1 MKFKILSWMMF
12 ALLFLGVN
20 SCNDDDLFFG
30 DGSILSSKQ
39 QNNSGSSHLVLQED
53 GYWRATERVPLVG
66 QGRVVD
72 NIAKALVSVANI
84 EQFTSALVDTDL
96 DNFFKPGGIVEA
108 NVLLNEIVSIR
119 DLNRVYAG
127 GQKVGFLCKNQNSN
141 VLSLSVLQSFW
152 VDTYLKGEKQEHHM
166 FDKATSVLDLGLGNI
181 AGGTDN
187 TTFVMETE
195 FEKPFDEV
203 RLGTAGVEASMVANL
218 AVYYAYVGENPMIP
232 AVNNGNAYFNNK
244 VTSPYEGSYVSVS
257 RDKLID
263 DDLSNGIELGTV
275 SKLFQPHM
283 SVNFGRDVPEGSEV
297 GFYVTAASALNLG
310 VGQSILIRT
319 FDENDKEMER
329 YSYTKVVALSLL
341 GAGKYIYSLKTTKPC
356 RRVRIDFLGV
366 SVDLG
371 ATMVHYA
378 FVREKTTIDPS
389 SYFTIANA
397 TVYNPNY
404 RFSEVENGTV
414 KYEIVGKPKLS
425 KPQIVKEP
433 NGEGYLLTGMNYTG
447 NYTVKAI
454 YTDEQ
459 GNTSEQIAVITRLKK
474 KEAGCEECLVNTKDY
489 PNRYEAYMP
498 DGFEGITLGG
508 SKEEMMA
515 NVVNEDKNLCAHYT
529 NIKLSLVKDQAL
541 IGVRRIDGQKINEKG
556 EKKRVGFVISKS
568 FKFLDAD
575 ILKFMRIKLYRDGQ
589 VVQTEVAKQ
598 NNGVSLSLIGASK
611 DKVRL
616 SIDTEE
622 KFDCIELFSSGLLDV
637 ELGELK
643 IYNAFIEEATKCGD
657 PGEECMQLISNANYG
672 AIATGNQMGLA
683 GVGIYFANLG
693 NMVDNS
699 LDSYANFVGTL
710 DAAAETTINVKF
722 NPIRGNQ
729 EVGFILTGL
738 TGVANLSLIEAIQIK
753 PYYKGQL
760 LQTETTEGGLL
771 SLKVAGSGQRTYV
784 SITPQSTFDELQ
796 LVIGQGAGL
805 LKTMRING
813 VYLRPDYDGDGVMD
827 CVKDEL
833 STEITNLYVEPQD
846 ICKGGKA
853 AFRVDGGETGVTY
866 QLEFEDKHDSKKIY
880 RGDVTINETGYLD
893 FTDKTFF
900 GTLPIG
906 EYYVSVLKED
916 GTLVLNKDEK
926 GDLTIHPLETT
937 WKKDAKSND
946 WNDWENWDRGTPW
959 YCTNVILP
967 SSASRYPELKENAN
981 PELKENAKKA
991 YCCQNIHF
999 EDGAELVGQCHLEYE
1014 FAFIDKTLPGGT
1026 YQLLSAPLRGMLTGD
1041 MFVQDASRRE
1051 KWEKW
1056 RTTVDADGFHTNY
1069 FTSVADNGTSANSVY
1084 VENRVNPIIYQRFFS
1099 RTVSNAVMTRAVSTK
1114 DAAINHTDWSRSF
1127 NAVGTRYA
1135 AGQGFALKVKDGGS
1149 HTFHFPKSHSI
1160 YQYYDITGKLL
1171 NKKEAVN
1178 HTGLGQLMVDYTSTM
1193 PYRVDLGRLSNGRDF
1208 LFGNPFMAH
1217 INIRQFLNDNRNLI
1231 SSLQIY
1237 RNGEYV
1243 TISSDGISSSA
1254 NAPTTIHPMEA
1265 VVLNARQAG
1274 MELSVVLTE
1283 SMIVQAN
1290 SRAARIR
1297 AVSSSP
1303 RIYLTARVKNH
1314 VSSCVAVQSV
1324 SASDAY
1330 RNGEDVPYLL
1340 ETEAK
1345 PDVAVYTVANGEA
1358 LSVQRMKAAHRIPVG
1373 FYMHR
1378 KGQVKLSFKMQGK
1391 GWDGWHF
1398 VDGQTGKRYPL
1409 NKPVTLTHVAT
1420 GSNRFYLEK
1429 AR

>member
-72 NIAKALVSVANI
+72 NIASALVSVANI
-84 EQFTSALVDTDL
+84 GQLTSALVDTDL
-96 DNFFKPGGIVEA
+96 DNSFKPGGIVGV

-127 GQKVGFLCKNQNSN
+127 GQKVGFLCKNQNSD
-141 VLSLSVLQSFW
+141 VLSLSVLKNFW
-152 VDTYLKGEKQEHHM
+152 VDTYLKGEKQEHHI
-166 FDKATSVLDLGLGNI
+166 FESATSVLDLGLGNI

-187 TTFVMETE
+187 TTFVMEAE

-203 RLGTAGVEASMVANL
+203 RLGTGGVDASVVADL

-244 VTSPYEGSYVSVS
+244 VTSPYEGSYVSAS

-263 DDLSNGIELGTV
+263 DDLSNGIEIGTL
-275 SKLFQPHM
+275 SNLFQPHM
-283 SVNFGRDVPEGSEV
+283 SVDFGREVPAGTEV
-297 GFYVTAASALNLG
+297 GFYVTSGSLLNLG
-310 VGQSILIRT
+310 VGQSVLLKT
-319 FDENDKEMER
+319 LDENGKEVEH
-329 YSYTKVVALSLL
+329 YSHTKVVALGLA
-341 GAGKYIYSLKTTKPC
+341 GGGKYIYSLKTTKPC
-356 RRVRIDFLGV
+356 HGVSIAFLGV
-366 SVDLG
+366 KVDLG
-371 ATMVHYA
+371 AAVVHYA

-389 SYFTIANA
+389 SYFTIGNA
-397 TVYNPNY
+397 TVYNSIY
-404 RFSEVENGTV
+404 RFFEVEKGTV
-414 KYEIVGKPKLS
+414 EYVLVDKPKRS
-425 KPQIVKEP
+425 NAQIVKEDEK
-433 NGEGYLLTGMNYTG
+433 NGNSYLLTGMNVTG

-454 YTDEQ
+454 YTDEN
-459 GNTSEQIAVITRLKK
+459 GNKSEHISVITRLKK
-474 KEAGCEECLVNTKDY
+474 QQTSCEECLVNTAEHPK
-489 PNRYEAYMP
+489 RYEAYGP
-498 DGFEGITLGG
+498 DGFKGIVLGG
-508 SKEEMMA
+508 GSESQMS
-515 NVVNEDKNLCAHYT
+515 NVVNQNKDLYAEYQEI
-529 NIKLSLVKDQAL
+529 NISLINNQAL
-541 IGVRRIDGQKINEKG
+541 IGVKTIDNSTLNKEKA
-556 EKKRVGFVISKS
+556 KKRVGFVINKS
-568 FKFLDAD
+568 LD
-575 ILKFMRIKLYRDGQ
+575 ILGGNVLQFMRIKLFKGDEQ
-589 VVQTEVAKQ
+589 VGSSVAKE
-598 NNGVSLSLIGASK
+598 NNGVSLSLIGSSK

-616 SIDTEE
+616 SVDT
-622 KFDCIELFSSGLLDV
+622 DV
-637 ELGELK
+637 EFDRVELYATGLASISLGQSLH
-643 IYNAFIEEATKCGD
+643 IYYAFIEEALDCGD

-672 AIATGNQMGLA
+672 AIATGDQKGLA

-710 DAAAETTINVKF
+710 DAAAGTTINVKF

-796 LVIGQGAGL
+796 LVIGKGVGL
-805 LKTMRING
+805 LGIMRING

-833 STEITNLYVEPQD
+833 STEITDLYVEPQD
-846 ICKGGKA
+846 ICKGGQA

-866 QLEFEDKHDSKKIY
+866 QLEFEDKHDSKKTY
-880 RGDVTINETGYLD
+880 KGDVTINETGYLD

-906 EYYVSVLKED
+906 EYYVSVLKGD
-916 GTLVLNKDEK
+916 GTLVLNKK
-926 GDLTIHPLETT
+926 GNLTIHPLETT
-937 WKKDAKSND
+937 WTGTKSAD

-959 YCTNVILP
+959 HCTNVILP
-967 SSASRYPELKENAN
+967 SSLSPLSHYPELKENAD
-981 PELKENAKKA
+981 KA

-999 EDGAELVGQCHLEYE
+999 APGAELVGQWLLAYE
-1014 FAFIDKTLPGGT
+1014 FAFIDKTLTGGT

-1041 MFVQDASRRE
+1041 MFVQAAGRRE
-1051 KWEKW
+1051 EWEKW
-1056 RTTVDADGFHTNY
+1056 RTTVDADRFHTNY
-1069 FTSVADNGTSANSVY
+1069 FTPVADNGTSANSNY

-1149 HTFHFPKSHSI
+1149 HTFHFPKSHDI
-1160 YQYYDITGKLL
+1160 YHYYDITGKPL

-1193 PYRVDLGRLSNGRDF
+1193 PYRVDLDRLSNGTDF

-1358 LSVQRMKAAHRIPVG
+1358 LSVQRMKAVHRIPVG

-1398 VDGQTGKRYPL
+1398 VDGQTGKRYSL

>member
-1 MKFKILSWMMF
+1 MKFKILSWMMS
-12 ALLFLGVN
+12 ALLFLGLN
-20 SCNDDDLFFG
+20 SCNDDDLLFG

-66 QGRVVD
+66 QGRIVD
-72 NIAKALVSVANI
+72 NVSLSLVSAVDISQN
-84 EQFTSALVDTDL
+84 TNALVDTDI
-96 DNFFKPGGIVEA
+96 DNCFKPG
-108 NVLLNEIVSIR
+108 EIVSADLLLNQIVSVR

-127 GQKVGFLCKNQNSN
+127 GQKAGFLCKNLGS
-141 VLSLSVLQSFW
+141 SVLGLTVLQGFW
-152 VDTYLKGEKQEHHM
+152 VDTYLKGEKQEHHL
-166 FDKATSVLDLGLGNI
+166 FNNASSVLDLGVGNVS
-181 AGGTDN
+181 GGTDS
-187 TTFVMETE
+187 TTFLVEAE
-195 FEKPFDEV
+195 FKKPFDEV
-203 RLGTAGVEASMVANL
+203 RLGMAGVEAEVVKTIG
-218 AVYYAYVGENPMIP
+218 VYYAFVGENPMIP

-244 VTSPYEGSYVSVS
+244 VTSPYEGSYVSAS

-263 DDLSNGIELGTV
+263 DDLSNGIEIGTL
-275 SKLFQPHM
+275 SNLFQPHM
-283 SVNFGRDVPEGSEV
+283 SVDFGREVPAGTEV
-297 GFYVTAASALNLG
+297 GFYVTSGSLLNLG
-310 VGQSILIRT
+310 VGQSVLLKT
-319 FDENDKEMER
+319 LDENGKEVEH
-329 YSYTKVVALSLL
+329 YSHTKVVALGLA
-341 GAGKYIYSLKTTKPC
+341 GGGKYIYSLKTTKPC
-356 RRVRIDFLGV
+356 HGVSIAFLGLK
-366 SVDLG
+366 VDLG
-371 ATMVHYA
+371 AAVVHYA
-378 FVREKTTIDPS
+378 FVREKTTVDPS
-389 SYFTIANA
+389 SYFTMANA

-404 RFSEVENGTV
+404 RFVDVEKGTV
-414 KYEIVGKPKLS
+414 TYKLVEGPNRNTAS
-425 KPQIVKEP
+425 IEKEEH
-433 NGEGYLLTGMNYTG
+433 GTGYLLKGMNITG
-447 NYTVKAI
+447 NYKIQATYK
-454 YTDEQ
+454 DEN
-459 GNTSEQIAVITRLKK
+459 GKEYEQFFVITRLKK
-474 KEAGCEECLVNTKDY
+474 LQSNCEECLVNTRDN
-489 PNRYEAYMP
+489 PNRYEAYSP
-498 DGFEGITLGG
+498 DGFKVVTLGG
-508 SKEEMMA
+508 EAEKMMA
-515 NVVNEDKNLCAHYT
+515 NVVSEDTKLYAHFTSVNLLTVISDY
-529 NIKLSLVKDQAL
+529 AL
-541 IGVRRIDGQKINEKG
+541 IGVKRIDGQKINSKG
-556 EKKRVGFVISKS
+556 KKKRVGFVLSKS
-568 FKFLDAD
+568 FNFLSAN
-575 ILKFMRIKLYRDGQ
+575 ILQFMRIKLYNGDKP
-589 VVQTEVAKQ
+589 VESTIAKQ
-598 NNGVSLSLIGASK
+598 NNGVSLSLVGASK
-611 DKVRL
+611 DKVRF
-616 SIDTEE
+616 SIDTDEE
-622 KFDCIELFSSGLLDV
+622 FDRVELFTTGLANIQ
-637 ELGELK
+637 LGELK
-643 IYNAFIEEATKCGD
+643 IYNAFIEEPTDCGD
-657 PGEECMQLISNANYG
+657 PGEECMQLISNGNYG
-672 AIATGNQMGLA
+672 AVARVEFQGVVNVGATSVNW
-683 GVGIYFANLG
+683 G

-699 LDSYANFVGTL
+699 LESFAVVAVPVKVG
-710 DAAAETTINVKF
+710 DGTTIKVKF
-722 NPIRGNQ
+722 NTIKANQ
-729 EVGFILTGL
+729 EVGFILTGI
-738 TGVANLSLIEAIQIK
+738 TGVTNVSLINAMKIKAIPVNK
-753 PYYKGQL
+753 DNESNG
-760 LQTETTEGGLL
+760 ETSSGGLL
-771 SLKVAGSGQRTYV
+771 GLKLVGSGDKTYV
-784 SITPQSTFDELQ
+784 SVTPDYDFNELQ
-796 LVIGQGAGL
+796 LMIVDVVGA
-805 LKTMRING
+805 LKELNVNG

-833 STEITNLYVEPQD
+833 STEITDLHVEPQD
-846 ICKGGKA
+846 ICFGGQA
-853 AFRVDGGETGVTY
+853 AFRVDGGEEGVTY
-866 QLEFEDKHDSKKIY
+866 QLEFEDMHDSKNTH
-880 RGDVTINETGYLD
+880 RGKVTINETGYLD
-893 FTDKTFF
+893 FTDKKFF
-900 GTLPIG
+900 ENLPIG

-916 GTLVLNKDEK
+916 GTPVLNKI
-926 GDLTIHPLETT
+926 GNLTIHPLETT
-937 WKKDAKSND
+937 WKGEKSND
-946 WNDWENWDRGTPW
+946 WNDWDNWDRGTPW
-959 YCTNVILP
+959 HCTNVILP
-967 SSASRYPELKENAN
+967 SPLSHLSYYPELKENAD
-981 PELKENAKKA
+981 KA

-999 EDGAELVGQCHLEYE
+999 EPGAELVGQWLLKYG

-1041 MFVQDASRRE
+1041 MFVQAAGRRDD
-1051 KWEKW
+1051 WDKW
-1056 RTTVDADGFHTNY
+1056 RKTVDADGFHTNY
-1069 FTSVADNGTSANSVY
+1069 FTSVADNGKSPNSDY

-1149 HTFHFPKSHSI
+1149 HTFHFPKSHGI
-1160 YQYYDITGKLL
+1160 YQYYDITGKPL

-1193 PYRVDLGRLSNGRDF
+1193 PYRVDLGRLSSGTDF

-1409 NKPVTLTHVAT
+1409 NKPITLTHVAT

>member
-12 ALLFLGVN
+12 ALSFLGLN

-72 NIAKALVSVANI
+72 NIASALVSVANI
-84 EQFTSALVDTDL
+84 GQLTSALVDTDL
-96 DNFFKPGGIVEA
+96 DNSFKPGGIVGV

-127 GQKVGFLCKNQNSN
+127 GQKVGFLCKNQNSD
-141 VLSLSVLQSFW
+141 VLSLSVLKNFW
-152 VDTYLKGEKQEHHM
+152 VDTYLKGEKQEHHI
-166 FDKATSVLDLGLGNI
+166 FESATSVLDLGLGNI

-187 TTFVMETE
+187 TTFVMEAE

-203 RLGTAGVEASMVANL
+203 RLGTGGVDASVVADL

-244 VTSPYEGSYVSVS
+244 VTSPYEGSYVSAS

-263 DDLSNGIELGTV
+263 DDLSNGIEIGTL
-275 SKLFQPHM
+275 SNLFQPHM
-283 SVNFGRDVPEGSEV
+283 SVDFGREVPAGTEV
-297 GFYVTAASALNLG
+297 GFYVTSGSLLNLG
-310 VGQSILIRT
+310 VGQSVLLKT
-319 FDENDKEMER
+319 LDENGKEVEH
-329 YSYTKVVALSLL
+329 YSHTKVVALGLA
-341 GAGKYIYSLKTTKPC
+341 GGGKYIYSLKTTKPC
-356 RRVRIDFLGV
+356 HGVSIAFLGV
-366 SVDLG
+366 KVDLG
-371 ATMVHYA
+371 AAVVHYA

-389 SYFTIANA
+389 SYFTIGNA
-397 TVYNPNY
+397 TVYNSIY
-404 RFSEVENGTV
+404 RFFEVEKGTV
-414 KYEIVGKPKLS
+414 EYVLVDKPKRS
-425 KPQIVKEP
+425 NAQIVKEDEK
-433 NGEGYLLTGMNYTG
+433 NGNSYLLTGMNVTG

-454 YTDEQ
+454 YTDEN
-459 GNTSEQIAVITRLKK
+459 GNKSEHISVITRLKK
-474 KEAGCEECLVNTKDY
+474 QQTSCEECLVNTAEHPK
-489 PNRYEAYMP
+489 RYEAYGP
-498 DGFEGITLGG
+498 DGFKGIVLGG
-508 SKEEMMA
+508 GSESQMS
-515 NVVNEDKNLCAHYT
+515 NVVNQNKDLYAEYQEI
-529 NIKLSLVKDQAL
+529 NISLINNQAL
-541 IGVRRIDGQKINEKG
+541 IGVKTIDNSTLNKEKA
-556 EKKRVGFVISKS
+556 KKRVGFVINKS
-568 FKFLDAD
+568 LD
-575 ILKFMRIKLYRDGQ
+575 ILGGNVLQFMRIKLFKGDEQ
-589 VVQTEVAKQ
+589 VGSSVAKE
-598 NNGVSLSLIGASK
+598 NNGVSLSLIGSSK

-616 SIDTEE
+616 SVDT
-622 KFDCIELFSSGLLDV
+622 DV
-637 ELGELK
+637 EFDRVELYATGLASISLGQSLH
-643 IYNAFIEEATKCGD
+643 IYYAFIEEALDCGD

-672 AIATGNQMGLA
+672 AIATGDQKGLA

-710 DAAAETTINVKF
+710 DAAAGTTINVKF

-738 TGVANLSLIEAIQIK
+738 TGFANLSLIEAIQIK
-753 PYYKGQL
+753 PYYKGQP

-784 SITPQSTFDELQ
+784 SIIPQSTFDELQ
-796 LVIGQGAGL
+796 LVIGQGVGL
-805 LKTMRING
+805 LKIMRING

-833 STEITNLYVEPQD
+833 STEITDLYVEPQD
-846 ICKGGKA
+846 ICIGGKA

-866 QLEFEDKHDSKKIY
+866 QLEFEDKHDSKKTY
-880 RGDVTINETGYLD
+880 KGDVTINETGYLD

-900 GTLPIG
+900 RTLPIG
-906 EYYVSVLKED
+906 EYYVSVLKGD
-916 GTLVLNKDEK
+916 GTPVLNKM

-946 WNDWENWDRGTPW
+946 WNAWENWDRGTPW

-967 SSASRYPELKENAN
+967 SSASRY

-1051 KWEKW
+1051 DWEKW
-1056 RTTVDADGFHTNY
+1056 RNTVDAKGFHTNY
-1069 FTSVADNGTSANSVY
+1069 FTSVADNGESANSDY

-1099 RTVSNAVMTRAVSTK
+1099 RTVSNTVMTRAVSTK

-1135 AGQGFALKVKDGGS
+1135 AGQGFALKVKDEGS

-1160 YQYYDITGKLL
+1160 YQYYDITGKPL

-1193 PYRVDLGRLSNGRDF
+1193 PYRVDLGRLSNGTDF

>member
-12 ALLFLGVN
+12 ALLFLGLN
-20 SCNDDDLFFG
+20 SCNDDDLLFG

-72 NIAKALVSVANI
+72 NVAEALVSVANI
-84 EQFTSALVDTDL
+84 GQLTSALVDTDL
-96 DNFFKPGGIVEA
+96 DNSFKPGGIVGA

-127 GQKVGFLCKNQNSN
+127 GQKVGFLCKNQSSN
-141 VLSLSVLQSFW
+141 VLSLSVLKNFW
-152 VDTYLKGEKQEHHM
+152 VDTYLKGEKQEHHI
-166 FDKATSVLDLGLGNI
+166 FESATSVLDLGLGNI

-187 TTFVMETE
+187 TTFVMEAE

-203 RLGTAGVEASMVANL
+203 RLGTGGVDASVVADL

-244 VTSPYEGSYVSVS
+244 VTSPYEGSYVSAS

-263 DDLSNGIELGTV
+263 DDLSNGIEIGTL
-275 SKLFQPHM
+275 SNLFQPHM
-283 SVNFGRDVPEGSEV
+283 SVDFGREVPAGTEV
-297 GFYVTAASALNLG
+297 GFYVTSGSLLNLG
-310 VGQSILIRT
+310 VGQSVLLKT
-319 FDENDKEMER
+319 LDENGKEVEH
-329 YSYTKVVALSLL
+329 YSHTKVVALGLA
-341 GAGKYIYSLKTTKPC
+341 GGGKYIYSLKTTKPC
-356 RRVRIDFLGV
+356 HGVSIAFLGV
-366 SVDLG
+366 KVDLG
-371 ATMVHYA
+371 AAVVHYA

-389 SYFTIANA
+389 SYFTIGNA
-397 TVYNPNY
+397 TVYNSIY
-404 RFSEVENGTV
+404 RFFEVEKGTV
-414 KYEIVGKPKLS
+414 EYVLVDKPKRS
-425 KPQIVKEP
+425 NAQIVKEDEK
-433 NGEGYLLTGMNYTG
+433 NGNSYLLTGMNVTG

-454 YTDEQ
+454 YTDEN
-459 GNTSEQIAVITRLKK
+459 GNKSEHISVITRLKK
-474 KEAGCEECLVNTKDY
+474 QQTSCEECLVNTAEHPK
-489 PNRYEAYMP
+489 RYEAYGP
-498 DGFEGITLGG
+498 DGFKGIVLGG
-508 SKEEMMA
+508 GSESQIS
-515 NVVNEDKNLCAHYT
+515 NVVNQNKDLYAEYKEI
-529 NIKLSLVKDQAL
+529 NISLINNQAL
-541 IGVRRIDGQKINEKG
+541 IGVKTIDNSTLNKEKA
-556 EKKRVGFVISKS
+556 KKRVGFVINKS
-568 FKFLDAD
+568 LD
-575 ILKFMRIKLYRDGQ
+575 ILGGNVLQFMRIKLFKGDEQ
-589 VVQTEVAKQ
+589 VGSSVAKE
-598 NNGVSLSLIGASK
+598 NNGVSLSLIGSSK

-616 SIDTEE
+616 SVDT
-622 KFDCIELFSSGLLDV
+622 DV
-637 ELGELK
+637 EFDRVELYATGLASISLGQSLH
-643 IYNAFIEEATKCGD
+643 IYYAFIEEALDCGD

-672 AIATGNQMGLA
+672 AIATGDQKGLA

-710 DAAAETTINVKF
+710 DAATGTTINVKF

-738 TGVANLSLIEAIQIK
+738 TGFANLSLIEAIQIK

-784 SITPQSTFDELQ
+784 SITPQSTFDELR
-796 LVIGQGAGL
+796 LVIGKGVGL
-805 LKTMRING
+805 LGIMRING

-833 STEITNLYVEPQD
+833 STEITDLYVEPQD
-846 ICKGGKA
+846 ICKGGQA

-866 QLEFEDKHDSKKIY
+866 QLEFEDKHDSKKTY
-880 RGDVTINETGYLD
+880 KGDVTINETGYLD

-906 EYYVSVLKED
+906 EYYVSVLKGD
-916 GTLVLNKDEK
+916 GTLVLNKK
-926 GDLTIHPLETT
+926 GNLTIHPLETT
-937 WKKDAKSND
+937 WTGTKSAD

-959 YCTNVILP
+959 HCTNVILP
-967 SSASRYPELKENAN
+967 SSLSHLSHYPELKENAD
-981 PELKENAKKA
+981 KA

-999 EDGAELVGQCHLEYE
+999 APGAELVGQWLLAYE
-1014 FAFIDKTLPGGT
+1014 FAFIDKTLTGGT

-1041 MFVQDASRRE
+1041 MFVQAAGRRE
-1051 KWEKW
+1051 EWEKW
-1056 RTTVDADGFHTNY
+1056 RTTVDADRFHTNY
-1069 FTSVADNGTSANSVY
+1069 FTPVADNGTSANSNY

-1160 YQYYDITGKLL
+1160 YQYYDITGKPL

-1193 PYRVDLGRLSNGRDF
+1193 PYRVDLGRLSSGTDF

-1217 INIRQFLNDNRNLI
+1217 INIRNFLNDNRNLI

-1358 LSVQRMKAAHRIPVG
+1358 LSVQRMIAAHRILVG

-1378 KGQVKLSFKMQGK
+1378 KGLVKLSFKMQGK

>member
-12 ALLFLGVN
+12 ALSFLGLN

-72 NIAKALVSVANI
+72 NIASALVSVANI
-84 EQFTSALVDTDL
+84 GQLTSALVDTDL
-96 DNFFKPGGIVEA
+96 DNSFKPGGIVGV

-127 GQKVGFLCKNQNSN
+127 GQKVGFLCKNQNSD
-141 VLSLSVLQSFW
+141 VLSLSVLKNFW
-152 VDTYLKGEKQEHHM
+152 VDTYLKGEKQEHHI
-166 FDKATSVLDLGLGNI
+166 FESATSVLDLGLGNI

-187 TTFVMETE
+187 TTFVMEAE

-203 RLGTAGVEASMVANL
+203 RLGTGGVDASVVADL

-244 VTSPYEGSYVSVS
+244 VTSPYEGSYVSAS

-263 DDLSNGIELGTV
+263 DDLSNGIEIGTL
-275 SKLFQPHM
+275 SNLFQPHM
-283 SVNFGRDVPEGSEV
+283 SVDFGREVPAGTEV
-297 GFYVTAASALNLG
+297 GFYVTSGSLLNLG
-310 VGQSILIRT
+310 VGQSVLLKT
-319 FDENDKEMER
+319 LDENGKEVEH
-329 YSYTKVVALSLL
+329 YSHTKVVALGLA
-341 GAGKYIYSLKTTKPC
+341 GGGKYIYSLKTTKPC
-356 RRVRIDFLGV
+356 HGVSIAFLGV
-366 SVDLG
+366 KVDLG
-371 ATMVHYA
+371 AAVVHYA

-389 SYFTIANA
+389 SYFTIGNA
-397 TVYNPNY
+397 TVYNSIY
-404 RFSEVENGTV
+404 RFFEVEKGTV
-414 KYEIVGKPKLS
+414 EYVLVDKPKRS
-425 KPQIVKEP
+425 NAQIVKEDEK
-433 NGEGYLLTGMNYTG
+433 NGNSYLLTGMNVTG

-454 YTDEQ
+454 YTDEN
-459 GNTSEQIAVITRLKK
+459 GNKSEHISVITRLKK
-474 KEAGCEECLVNTKDY
+474 QQTSCEECLVNTAEHPK
-489 PNRYEAYMP
+489 RYEAYGP
-498 DGFEGITLGG
+498 DGFKGIVLGG
-508 SKEEMMA
+508 GSESQMS
-515 NVVNEDKNLCAHYT
+515 NVVNQNKDLYAEYQEI
-529 NIKLSLVKDQAL
+529 NISLINNQAL
-541 IGVRRIDGQKINEKG
+541 IGVKTIDNSTLNKEKA
-556 EKKRVGFVISKS
+556 KKRVGFVINKS
-568 FKFLDAD
+568 LD
-575 ILKFMRIKLYRDGQ
+575 ILGGNVLQFMRIKLFKGDEQ
-589 VVQTEVAKQ
+589 VGSSVAKE
-598 NNGVSLSLIGASK
+598 NNGVSLSLIGSSK

-616 SIDTEE
+616 SVDT
-622 KFDCIELFSSGLLDV
+622 DV
-637 ELGELK
+637 EFDRVELYATGLASISLGQSLH
-643 IYNAFIEEATKCGD
+643 IYYAFIEEALDCGD

-672 AIATGNQMGLA
+672 AIATGDQKGLA

-710 DAAAETTINVKF
+710 DAAEGTTINVKF

-796 LVIGQGAGL
+796 LVIGKGVGL
-805 LKTMRING
+805 LGIMRING

-833 STEITNLYVEPQD
+833 STEITDLYVEPQD
-846 ICKGGKA
+846 ICKGGQA

-866 QLEFEDKHDSKKIY
+866 QLEFEDKHDSKKTY
-880 RGDVTINETGYLD
+880 KGDVTINETGYLD

-906 EYYVSVLKED
+906 EYYVSVLKGD
-916 GTLVLNKDEK
+916 GTLVLNKK

-946 WNDWENWDRGTPW
+946 WNAWENWDRGTPW

-967 SSASRYPELKENAN
+967 SSASRY

-1041 MFVQDASRRE
+1041 MFVQAASRR
-1051 KWEKW
+1051 KDWETW
-1056 RTTVDADGFHTNY
+1056 RNTVDANGFHTNY
-1069 FTSVADNGTSANSVY
+1069 FTSVADNGESAISDY

-1099 RTVSNAVMTRAVSTK
+1099 RTVSNAVMTRAVSTT
-1114 DAAINHTDWSRSF
+1114 DAAIINHTDWSRSF

-1135 AGQGFALKVKDGGS
+1135 AGQGFALKVKDEGS
-1149 HTFHFPKSHSI
+1149 HTFHFPKSHGI
-1160 YQYYDITGKLL
+1160 YQYYDITGNPL

-1193 PYRVDLGRLSNGRDF
+1193 PYRVDLGRLSSGTDF

-1217 INIRQFLNDNRNLI
+1217 INIRNFLNDNRNLI

-1358 LSVQRMKAAHRIPVG
+1358 LSVQRMKAVHRIPVG

>member
-72 NIAKALVSVANI
+72 NIASALVSVANI
-84 EQFTSALVDTDL
+84 GQLTSALVDTDL
-96 DNFFKPGGIVEA
+96 DNSFKPGGIVGV

-127 GQKVGFLCKNQNSN
+127 GQKVGFLCKNQNSD
-141 VLSLSVLQSFW
+141 VLSLSVLKNFW
-152 VDTYLKGEKQEHHM
+152 VDTYLKGEKQEHHI
-166 FDKATSVLDLGLGNI
+166 FESATSVLDLGLGNI

-187 TTFVMETE
+187 TTFVMEAE

-203 RLGTAGVEASMVANL
+203 RLGTGGVDASVVADL

-244 VTSPYEGSYVSVS
+244 VTSPYEGSYVSAS

-263 DDLSNGIELGTV
+263 DDLSNGIEIGTL
-275 SKLFQPHM
+275 SNLFQPHM
-283 SVNFGRDVPEGSEV
+283 SVDFGREVPAGTEV
-297 GFYVTAASALNLG
+297 GFYVTSGSLLNLG
-310 VGQSILIRT
+310 VGQSVLLKT
-319 FDENDKEMER
+319 LDENGKEVEH
-329 YSYTKVVALSLL
+329 YSHTKVVALGLA
-341 GAGKYIYSLKTTKPC
+341 GGGKYIYSLKTTKPC
-356 RRVRIDFLGV
+356 HGVSIAFLGV
-366 SVDLG
+366 KVDLG
-371 ATMVHYA
+371 AAVVHYA

-389 SYFTIANA
+389 SYFTIGNA
-397 TVYNPNY
+397 TVYNSIY
-404 RFSEVENGTV
+404 RFFEVEKGTV
-414 KYEIVGKPKLS
+414 EYVLVDKPKRS
-425 KPQIVKEP
+425 NAQIVKEDEK
-433 NGEGYLLTGMNYTG
+433 NGNSYLLTGMNVTG

-454 YTDEQ
+454 YTDEN
-459 GNTSEQIAVITRLKK
+459 GNKSEHISVITRLKK
-474 KEAGCEECLVNTKDY
+474 QQTSCEECLVNTAEHPK
-489 PNRYEAYMP
+489 RYEAYGP
-498 DGFEGITLGG
+498 DGFKGIVLGG
-508 SKEEMMA
+508 GSESQMS
-515 NVVNEDKNLCAHYT
+515 NVVNQNKDLYAEYQEI
-529 NIKLSLVKDQAL
+529 NISLINNQAL
-541 IGVRRIDGQKINEKG
+541 IGVKTIDNSTLNKEKA
-556 EKKRVGFVISKS
+556 KKRVGFVINKS
-568 FKFLDAD
+568 LD
-575 ILKFMRIKLYRDGQ
+575 ILGGNVLQFMRIKLFKGDEQ
-589 VVQTEVAKQ
+589 VGSSVAKE
-598 NNGVSLSLIGASK
+598 NNGVSLSLIGSSK

-616 SIDTEE
+616 SVDT
-622 KFDCIELFSSGLLDV
+622 DV
-637 ELGELK
+637 EFDRVELYATGLASISLGQSLH
-643 IYNAFIEEATKCGD
+643 IYYAFIEEALDCGD

-672 AIATGNQMGLA
+672 AIATGDQKGLA

-710 DAAAETTINVKF
+710 DAAAGTTINVKF

-738 TGVANLSLIEAIQIK
+738 TGFANLSLIEAIQIK
-753 PYYKGQL
+753 PYYKGQP

-784 SITPQSTFDELQ
+784 SIIPQSTFDELQ
-796 LVIGQGAGL
+796 LVIGQGVGL
-805 LKTMRING
+805 LKIMRING

-833 STEITNLYVEPQD
+833 STEITDLYVEPQD
-846 ICKGGKA
+846 ICIGGKA

-866 QLEFEDKHDSKKIY
+866 QLEFEDKHDSKKTY
-880 RGDVTINETGYLD
+880 KGDVTINETGYLD

-900 GTLPIG
+900 RTLPIG
-906 EYYVSVLKED
+906 EYYVSVLKGD
-916 GTLVLNKDEK
+916 GTPVLNKM

-946 WNDWENWDRGTPW
+946 WNAWENWDRGTPW

-967 SSASRYPELKENAN
+967 SSASRY

-1051 KWEKW
+1051 DWEKW
-1056 RTTVDADGFHTNY
+1056 RNTVDAKGFHTNY
-1069 FTSVADNGTSANSVY
+1069 FTSVADNGESANSDY

-1099 RTVSNAVMTRAVSTK
+1099 RTVSNTVMTRAVSTK

-1135 AGQGFALKVKDGGS
+1135 AGQGFALKVKDEGS

-1160 YQYYDITGKLL
+1160 YQYYDITGKPL

-1193 PYRVDLGRLSNGRDF
+1193 PYRVDLGRLSNGTDF

>member
-72 NIAKALVSVANI
+72 NIASALVSVANI
-84 EQFTSALVDTDL
+84 GQFTSALVDTDL
-96 DNFFKPGGIVEA
+96 DNSFKPGGIVGA

-141 VLSLSVLQSFW
+141 VLSLSVLKNFW
-152 VDTYLKGEKQEHHM
+152 VDTYLKGEKQEHHI
-166 FDKATSVLDLGLGNI
+166 FESATSVLDLGLGNI

-187 TTFVMETE
+187 TTFVMEAE

-203 RLGTAGVEASMVANL
+203 RLGTGGVDASVVADL

-263 DDLSNGIELGTV
+263 DDLSNGIEIGTL
-275 SKLFQPHM
+275 SNLFQPHM
-283 SVNFGRDVPEGSEV
+283 SVDFGREVPAGTEV
-297 GFYVTAASALNLG
+297 GFYVTSGSLLNLG
-310 VGQSILIRT
+310 VGQSVLLKT
-319 FDENDKEMER
+319 LDENGKEVEH
-329 YSYTKVVALSLL
+329 YSHTKVVALGLA
-341 GAGKYIYSLKTTKPC
+341 GGGKYIYSLKTTKPC
-356 RRVRIDFLGV
+356 HGVSIAFLGV
-366 SVDLG
+366 KVDLG
-371 ATMVHYA
+371 AAVVHYA

-389 SYFTIANA
+389 SYFTIGNA
-397 TVYNPNY
+397 TVYNSIY
-404 RFSEVENGTV
+404 RFFEVEKGTV
-414 KYEIVGKPKLS
+414 EYVLVDKPKRS
-425 KPQIVKEP
+425 NAQIVKEDEK
-433 NGEGYLLTGMNYTG
+433 NGNSYLLTGMNVTG

-454 YTDEQ
+454 YTDEN
-459 GNTSEQIAVITRLKK
+459 GNKSEHISVITRLKK
-474 KEAGCEECLVNTKDY
+474 QQTSCEECLVNTAEHPK
-489 PNRYEAYMP
+489 RYEAYGP
-498 DGFEGITLGG
+498 DGFKGIVLGG
-508 SKEEMMA
+508 GSESQMS
-515 NVVNEDKNLCAHYT
+515 NVVNQNKDLYAEYQEI
-529 NIKLSLVKDQAL
+529 NISLINNQAL
-541 IGVRRIDGQKINEKG
+541 IGVKTIDNSTLNKEKA
-556 EKKRVGFVISKS
+556 KKRVGFVINKS
-568 FKFLDAD
+568 LD
-575 ILKFMRIKLYRDGQ
+575 ILGGNVLQFMRIKLFKGDEQ
-589 VVQTEVAKQ
+589 VGSSVAKE
-598 NNGVSLSLIGASK
+598 NNGVSLSLIGSSK

-616 SIDTEE
+616 SVDT
-622 KFDCIELFSSGLLDV
+622 DV
-637 ELGELK
+637 EFDRVELYATGLASISLGQSLH
-643 IYNAFIEEATKCGD
+643 IYYAFIEEALDCGD

-672 AIATGNQMGLA
+672 AIATGDQKGLA

-710 DAAAETTINVKF
+710 DEAAGTTINVKF

-738 TGVANLSLIEAIQIK
+738 TGFANLSLIEAIQIK
-753 PYYKGQL
+753 PYYKGQP

-784 SITPQSTFDELQ
+784 SIIPQSTFDELQ
-796 LVIGQGAGL
+796 LVIGQGVGL
-805 LKTMRING
+805 LKIMRING

-833 STEITNLYVEPQD
+833 STEITDLYVEPQD
-846 ICKGGKA
+846 ICIGGKA

-866 QLEFEDKHDSKKIY
+866 QLEFEDKHDSKKTY
-880 RGDVTINETGYLD
+880 KGDVTINETGYLD

-900 GTLPIG
+900 RTLPIG
-906 EYYVSVLKED
+906 EYYVSVLKGD
-916 GTLVLNKDEK
+916 GTPVLNKM

-946 WNDWENWDRGTPW
+946 WNAWENWDRGTPW

-967 SSASRYPELKENAN
+967 SSASRY

-1051 KWEKW
+1051 DWEKW
-1056 RTTVDADGFHTNY
+1056 RNTVDAKGFHTNY
-1069 FTSVADNGTSANSVY
+1069 FTSVADNGESANSDY

-1099 RTVSNAVMTRAVSTK
+1099 RTVSNTVMTRAVSTK

-1135 AGQGFALKVKDGGS
+1135 AGQGFALKVKDEGS

-1160 YQYYDITGKLL
+1160 YQYYDITGKPL

-1193 PYRVDLGRLSNGRDF
+1193 PYRVDLGRLSNGTDF

>member
-72 NIAKALVSVANI
+72 NIASALVSVANI
-84 EQFTSALVDTDL
+84 GQFTSALVDTDL
-96 DNFFKPGGIVEA
+96 DNSFKPGGIVGA

-141 VLSLSVLQSFW
+141 VLSLSVLKNFW
-152 VDTYLKGEKQEHHM
+152 VDTYLKGEKQEHHI
-166 FDKATSVLDLGLGNI
+166 FESATSVLDLGLGNI

-187 TTFVMETE
+187 TTFVMEAE

-203 RLGTAGVEASMVANL
+203 RLGTGGVDASVVADL

-263 DDLSNGIELGTV
+263 DDLSNGIEIGTL
-275 SKLFQPHM
+275 SNLFQPHM
-283 SVNFGRDVPEGSEV
+283 SVDFGREVPAGTEV
-297 GFYVTAASALNLG
+297 GFYVTSGSLLNLG
-310 VGQSILIRT
+310 VGQSVLLKT
-319 FDENDKEMER
+319 LDENGKEVEH
-329 YSYTKVVALSLL
+329 YSHTKVVALGLA
-341 GAGKYIYSLKTTKPC
+341 GGGKYIYSLKTTKPC
-356 RRVRIDFLGV
+356 HGVSIAFLGV
-366 SVDLG
+366 KVDLG
-371 ATMVHYA
+371 AAVVHYA

-389 SYFTIANA
+389 SYFTIGNA
-397 TVYNPNY
+397 TVYNSIY
-404 RFSEVENGTV
+404 RFFEVEKGTV
-414 KYEIVGKPKLS
+414 EYVLVDKPKRS
-425 KPQIVKEP
+425 NAQIVKEDEK
-433 NGEGYLLTGMNYTG
+433 NGNSYLLTGMNVTG

-454 YTDEQ
+454 YTDEN
-459 GNTSEQIAVITRLKK
+459 GNKSEHISVITRLKK
-474 KEAGCEECLVNTKDY
+474 QQTSCEECLVNTAEHPK
-489 PNRYEAYMP
+489 RYEAYGP
-498 DGFEGITLGG
+498 DGFKGIVLGG
-508 SKEEMMA
+508 GSESQMS
-515 NVVNEDKNLCAHYT
+515 NVVNQNKDLYAEYQEI
-529 NIKLSLVKDQAL
+529 NISLINNQAL
-541 IGVRRIDGQKINEKG
+541 IGVKTIDNSTLNKEKA
-556 EKKRVGFVISKS
+556 KKRVGFVINKS
-568 FKFLDAD
+568 LD
-575 ILKFMRIKLYRDGQ
+575 ILGGNVLQFMRIKLFKGDEQ
-589 VVQTEVAKQ
+589 VGSSVAKE
-598 NNGVSLSLIGASK
+598 NNGVSLSLIGSSK

-616 SIDTEE
+616 SVDT
-622 KFDCIELFSSGLLDV
+622 DV
-637 ELGELK
+637 EFDRVELYATGLASISLGQSLH
-643 IYNAFIEEATKCGD
+643 IYYAFIEEALDCGD

-672 AIATGNQMGLA
+672 AIATGDQKGLA

-710 DAAAETTINVKF
+710 DAAAGTTINVKF

-738 TGVANLSLIEAIQIK
+738 TGFANLSLIEAIQIK
-753 PYYKGQL
+753 PYYKGQP

-784 SITPQSTFDELQ
+784 SIIPQSTFDELQ
-796 LVIGQGAGL
+796 LVIGQGVGL
-805 LKTMRING
+805 LKIMRING

-833 STEITNLYVEPQD
+833 STEITDLYVEPQD
-846 ICKGGKA
+846 ICIGGKA

-866 QLEFEDKHDSKKIY
+866 QLEFEDKHDSKKTY
-880 RGDVTINETGYLD
+880 KGDVTINETGYLD

-900 GTLPIG
+900 RTLPIG
-906 EYYVSVLKED
+906 EYYVSVLKGD
-916 GTLVLNKDEK
+916 GTPVLNKM

-946 WNDWENWDRGTPW
+946 WNAWENWDRGTPW

-967 SSASRYPELKENAN
+967 SSASRY

-1051 KWEKW
+1051 DWEKW
-1056 RTTVDADGFHTNY
+1056 RNTVDAKGFHTNY
-1069 FTSVADNGTSANSVY
+1069 FTSVADNGESANSDY

-1099 RTVSNAVMTRAVSTK
+1099 RTVSNTVMTRAVSTK

-1135 AGQGFALKVKDGGS
+1135 AGQGFALKVKDEGS

-1160 YQYYDITGKLL
+1160 YQYYDITGKPL

-1193 PYRVDLGRLSNGRDF
+1193 PYRVDLGRLSNGTDF

>member
-12 ALLFLGVN
+12 ALLFLGLN
-20 SCNDDDLFFG
+20 SCNDDDLLFG

-39 QNNSGSSHLVLQED
+39 QNNSGFSHLVLQED

-66 QGRVVD
+66 QGRIVD
-72 NIAKALVSVANI
+72 NVATSLVSVGDIGMN
-84 EQFTSALVDTDL
+84 TNALIDTDL
-96 DNFFKPGGIVEA
+96 DNCFEQKELVGA
-108 NVLLNEIVSIR
+108 NVALNQIVSIR
-119 DLNRVYAG
+119 DLNYVYAG
-127 GQKVGFLCKNQNSN
+127 GQKAGFLCKNLGS
-141 VLSLSVLQSFW
+141 SVLELDVLNGFW
-152 VDTYLKGEKQEHHM
+152 IDTYLKGERQEHKI
-166 FDKATSVLDLGLGNI
+166 FTKATSVLDLGIGNI
-181 AGGTDN
+181 SGGTDN
-187 TTFVMETE
+187 KLFLVEAE
-195 FEKPFDEV
+195 FSKPFDEV
-203 RLGTAGVEASMVANL
+203 RLGNSGVKAEAVKMPFG
-218 AVYYAYVGENPMIP
+218 VYYAYVGENPMIP

-244 VTSPYEGSYVSVS
+244 VTSPYEGSYVSAS

-310 VGQSILIRT
+310 VGQSILVRT

-329 YSYTKVVALSLL
+329 YSYTKVVALDLL

-371 ATMVHYA
+371 AMMVHYA

-404 RFSEVENGTV
+404 RFSEVKNGTV
-414 KYEIVGKPKLS
+414 KYEIVGKPERS
-425 KPQIVKEP
+425 NAQIVKEP
-433 NGEGYLLTGMNYTG
+433 NGKGYLLTGMNYTG

-474 KEAGCEECLVNTKDY
+474 KQTSCEECLVNTAEHPK
-489 PNRYEAYMP
+489 RYEAYGP
-498 DGFEGITLGG
+498 DGFKGIVLGG
-508 SKEEMMA
+508 GSESQMS
-515 NVVNEDKNLCAHYT
+515 NVVNQNKDLYAEYKEI
-529 NIKLSLVKDQAL
+529 NISLINNQAL
-541 IGVRRIDGQKINEKG
+541 IGVKTIDKSTINKEKA
-556 EKKRVGFVISKS
+556 KKRVGFVINKS
-568 FKFLDAD
+568 LD
-575 ILKFMRIKLYRDGQ
+575 ILGGNVLQFMRIKLFKGDEQ
-589 VVQTEVAKQ
+589 VGSNVAKE
-598 NNGVSLSLIGASK
+598 NNGISLSLIGSSK

-616 SIDTEE
+616 SVDT
-622 KFDCIELFSSGLLDV
+622 DV
-637 ELGELK
+637 EFDRVELYATGLASISLGQSLH
-643 IYNAFIEEATKCGD
+643 IYYAFIEETKDCGD
-657 PGEECMQLISNANYG
+657 PGEECMQLVSNANYG
-672 AIATGNQMGLA
+672 AVATIDVQGLA
-683 GVGIYFANLG
+683 NVGVEIANMG
-693 NMVDNS
+693 NIVDNS
-699 LDSYANFVGTL
+699 LESYALYNNSVK
-710 DAAAETTINVKF
+710 AATGTTIKVNF
-722 NPIRGNQ
+722 NTIKANQ
-729 EVGFILTGL
+729 EVGFVLTNVTGL
-738 TGVANLSLIEAIQIK
+738 TNVELIDVVQIK
-753 PYYKGQL
+753 AFYQGQPVNDD
-760 LQTETTEGGLL
+760 TTSGGLL
-771 SLKVAGSGQRTYV
+771 GLKLTGSGQRKYISV
-784 SITPQSTFDELQ
+784 TPKHDIDELH
-796 LVIGQGAGL
+796 LIIGDGVHL
-805 LKTMRING
+805 LDVMRING

-846 ICKGGKA
+846 ICKGGQA

-866 QLEFEDKHDSKKIY
+866 QLEFEDKHDSKKTY
-880 RGDVTINETGYLD
+880 KGDVTINETGYLD
-893 FTDKTFF
+893 FTKKTFF
-900 GTLPIG
+900 ETLPIG
-906 EYYVSVLKED
+906 EYYVSVLKGD
-916 GTLVLNKDEK
+916 GTPVLNKM

-946 WNDWENWDRGTPW
+946 WNAWENWDRGTPW

-967 SSASRYPELKENAN
+967 SSASRY

-1041 MFVQDASRRE
+1041 MFVQAAGRR
-1051 KWEKW
+1051 KDWETW
-1056 RTTVDADGFHTNY
+1056 RTTVDANRFHTNY
-1069 FTSVADNGTSANSVY
+1069 FTPVADSGKNPNSDY
-1084 VENRVNPIIYQRFFS
+1084 EENRVNPIIYQRFFS
-1099 RTVSNAVMTRAVSTK
+1099 RTVSNAVMTRAVSTT
-1114 DAAINHTDWSRSF
+1114 DAAIINHTDWSRSF

-1135 AGQGFALKVKDGGS
+1135 AGQGFALKVKDGDS

-1160 YQYYDITGKLL
+1160 YQYFDITGKAL

-1193 PYRVDLGRLSNGRDF
+1193 PYRVDLGRLSSGTDF

-1254 NAPTTIHPMEA
+1254 NAPTTIQPMEA
-1265 VVLNARQAG
+1265 VILNARQAG

-1358 LSVQRMKAAHRIPVG
+1358 LSVQRMKAAHRISVG

-1378 KGQVKLSFKMQGK
+1378 QGQVKLSFKMQGK

>member
-1 MKFKILSWMMF
+1 MF
-12 ALLFLGVN
+12 ALLFLGLN

-84 EQFTSALVDTDL
+84 GQLTSALVDTDL
-96 DNFFKPGGIVEA
+96 DNFFKTGGIVEA

-127 GQKVGFLCKNQNSN
+127 GQKVGFLCKNQSSN

-181 AGGTDN
+181 AGGTDS
-187 TTFVMETE
+187 TTFVMEAE

-203 RLGTAGVEASMVANL
+203 RLGTSGVNASVVADL

-263 DDLSNGIELGTV
+263 DDLSNGIEIGTL
-275 SKLFQPHM
+275 SNLFQPHM
-283 SVNFGRDVPEGSEV
+283 SVDFGREVPAGTEV
-297 GFYVTAASALNLG
+297 GFYVTSGSLLNLG
-310 VGQSILIRT
+310 VGQSVLLKT
-319 FDENDKEMER
+319 LDENGKEVEH
-329 YSYTKVVALSLL
+329 YSHTKVVALGLA
-341 GAGKYIYSLKTTKPC
+341 GGGKYIYSLKTTKPC
-356 RRVRIDFLGV
+356 HGVSIAFLGV
-366 SVDLG
+366 KVDLG
-371 ATMVHYA
+371 AAVVHYA

-389 SYFTIANA
+389 SYFTIGNA
-397 TVYNPNY
+397 TVYNSIY
-404 RFSEVENGTV
+404 RFFEVEKGTV
-414 KYEIVGKPKLS
+414 EYVLVDKPKRS
-425 KPQIVKEP
+425 NAQIVKEDEK
-433 NGEGYLLTGMNYTG
+433 NGNSYLLTGMNVTG
-447 NYTVKAI
+447 NYKVKAI
-454 YTDEQ
+454 YTDEN
-459 GNTSEQIAVITRLKK
+459 GNKSEHISVITRLKK
-474 KEAGCEECLVNTKDY
+474 KQSGCEECLVNTKEY

-541 IGVRRIDGQKINEKG
+541 IGVRRIDGQKINENG

-672 AIATGNQMGLA
+672 AIATGDQKGLA
-683 GVGIYFANLG
+683 GVGIYFVNLG

-699 LDSYANFVGTL
+699 LDSYANFICPVDVASG
-710 DAAAETTINVKF
+710 AVISVKF

-738 TGVANLSLIEAIQIK
+738 TGVANVSLIKALQIK
-753 PYYKGQL
+753 PCYQGKE
-760 LQTETTEGGLL
+760 LQAETTEGGLL

-784 SITPQSTFDELQ
+784 SVIPQSTIDELR
-796 LVIGQGAGL
+796 LVIGDGVGL
-805 LKTMRING
+805 LGIMRING

-846 ICKGGKA
+846 ICIGGKA

-880 RGDVTINETGYLD
+880 RGDVTINKTGYLD
-893 FTDKTFF
+893 FTDEKFF
-900 GTLPIG
+900 GKLPIG

-959 YCTNVILP
+959 SCTNVILP

-1041 MFVQDASRRE
+1041 MFVQDASRRDD
-1051 KWEKW
+1051 WEKW
-1056 RTTVDADGFHTNY
+1056 RNTVDADGFHTHY
-1069 FTSVADNGTSANSVY
+1069 FTSVADNGTSANSDY

-1149 HTFHFPKSHSI
+1149 HTFHFPKSHGI
-1160 YQYYDITGKLL
+1160 YQYFDITGKAL

-1193 PYRVDLGRLSNGRDF
+1193 PYRVDLGRLSSGTDF

-1254 NAPTTIHPMEA
+1254 NAPTTIQPMEA
-1265 VVLNARQAG
+1265 VILNARQAG

>member
-12 ALLFLGVN
+12 ALLFLGLN
-20 SCNDDDLFFG
+20 SCNDDDLLFG

-72 NIAKALVSVANI
+72 NIASALVSVANI
-84 EQFTSALVDTDL
+84 GQLTSALVDTDL
-96 DNFFKPGGIVEA
+96 DNSFKPGGIVGA

-127 GQKVGFLCKNQNSN
+127 GQKVGFLCKNQSSN
-141 VLSLSVLQSFW
+141 VLSLSVLKNFW
-152 VDTYLKGEKQEHHM
+152 VDTYLKGEKQEHHI
-166 FDKATSVLDLGLGNI
+166 FESATSVLDLGLGNI

-187 TTFVMETE
+187 TTFVMEAE

-203 RLGTAGVEASMVANL
+203 RLGTGGVDAIVVADL

-244 VTSPYEGSYVSVS
+244 VTSPYEGSYVSAS

-310 VGQSILIRT
+310 VGQSILVRT

-329 YSYTKVVALSLL
+329 YSYTKVVALDLL

-371 ATMVHYA
+371 AMMVHYA

-425 KPQIVKEP
+425 KAQIVKEP
-433 NGEGYLLTGMNYTG
+433 NGEGYLLAGMNYTG

-541 IGVRRIDGQKINEKG
+541 IGVRRIDGQKINENG

-568 FKFLDAD
+568 FKFLNAD

-616 SIDTEE
+616 SIDTQE

-672 AIATGNQMGLA
+672 AIATGNQQGLA
-683 GVGIYFANLG
+683 GVGIYFVNLG

-710 DAAAETTINVKF
+710 DAAEETIINVKF

-771 SLKVAGSGQRTYV
+771 SLKVAGSGQKTYV

-796 LVIGQGAGL
+796 LIIGQGVGL

-846 ICKGGKA
+846 ICKGGQA

-866 QLEFEDKHDSKKIY
+866 QLEFEDKHDSKKTY
-880 RGDVTINETGYLD
+880 RGDVTINETGYLG
-893 FTDKTFF
+893 FTDEKFF
-900 GTLPIG
+900 EKLPIG
-906 EYYVSVLKED
+906 EYYVSVLKKD

-937 WKKDAKSND
+937 WKKDAKSTD
-946 WNDWENWDRGTPW
+946 WNDWDNWDRGTPW
-959 YCTNVILP
+959 HCTNVILP
-967 SSASRYPELKENAN
+967 YPLSHLSYYPELKKNAG
-981 PELKENAKKA
+981 KA

-999 EDGAELVGQCHLEYE
+999 EPGAELVGQWLLEYE

-1041 MFVQDASRRE
+1041 MFVQAAGRRDE
-1051 KWEKW
+1051 WDKW
-1056 RTTVDADGFHTNY
+1056 RTTVDADGFHTHY
-1069 FTSVADNGTSANSVY
+1069 FTSVADDGKSAISNY

-1099 RTVSNAVMTRAVSTK
+1099 RTVSNAVMTRAVSTT
-1114 DAAINHTDWSRSF
+1114 DAAIINHTDWSRSF

-1149 HTFHFPKSHSI
+1149 HTFHFPKSHGI
-1160 YQYYDITGKLL
+1160 YQYYDITGKPL

-1193 PYRVDLGRLSNGRDF
+1193 PYRVDLGRLSNGTDF

-1409 NKPVTLTHVAT
+1409 NKPVMLTHVAT

>member
-72 NIAKALVSVANI
+72 NIASALVSVANI
-84 EQFTSALVDTDL
+84 GQLTSALVDTDL
-96 DNFFKPGGIVEA
+96 DNSFKPGGIVGV

-127 GQKVGFLCKNQNSN
+127 GQKVGFLCKNQNSD
-141 VLSLSVLQSFW
+141 VLSLSVLKNFW
-152 VDTYLKGEKQEHHM
+152 VDTYLKGEKQEHHI
-166 FDKATSVLDLGLGNI
+166 FESATSVLDLGLGNI

-187 TTFVMETE
+187 TTFVMEAE

-203 RLGTAGVEASMVANL
+203 RLGTGGVDASVVADL

-244 VTSPYEGSYVSVS
+244 VTSPYEGSYVSAS

-263 DDLSNGIELGTV
+263 DDLSNGIEIGTL
-275 SKLFQPHM
+275 SNLFQPHM
-283 SVNFGRDVPEGSEV
+283 SVDFGREVPAGTEV
-297 GFYVTAASALNLG
+297 GFYVTSGSLLNLG
-310 VGQSILIRT
+310 VGQSVLLKT
-319 FDENDKEMER
+319 LDENGKEVEH
-329 YSYTKVVALSLL
+329 YSHTKVVALGLA
-341 GAGKYIYSLKTTKPC
+341 GGGKYIYSLKTTKPC
-356 RRVRIDFLGV
+356 HGVSIAFLGV
-366 SVDLG
+366 KVDLG
-371 ATMVHYA
+371 AAVVHYA

-389 SYFTIANA
+389 SYFTIGNA
-397 TVYNPNY
+397 TVYNSIY
-404 RFSEVENGTV
+404 RFFEVEKGTV
-414 KYEIVGKPKLS
+414 EYVLVDKPKRS
-425 KPQIVKEP
+425 NAQIVKEDEK
-433 NGEGYLLTGMNYTG
+433 NGNSYLLTGMNVTG

-454 YTDEQ
+454 YTDEN
-459 GNTSEQIAVITRLKK
+459 GNKSEHISVITRLKK
-474 KEAGCEECLVNTKDY
+474 QQTSCEECLVNTAEHPK
-489 PNRYEAYMP
+489 RYEAYGP
-498 DGFEGITLGG
+498 DGFKGIVLGG
-508 SKEEMMA
+508 GSESQMS
-515 NVVNEDKNLCAHYT
+515 NVVNQNKDLYAEYQEI
-529 NIKLSLVKDQAL
+529 NISLINNQAL
-541 IGVRRIDGQKINEKG
+541 IGVKTIDNSTLNKEKA
-556 EKKRVGFVISKS
+556 KKRVGFVINKS
-568 FKFLDAD
+568 LD
-575 ILKFMRIKLYRDGQ
+575 ILGGNVLQFMRIKLFKGDEQ
-589 VVQTEVAKQ
+589 VGSSVAKE
-598 NNGVSLSLIGASK
+598 NNGVSLSLIGSSK

-616 SIDTEE
+616 SVDT
-622 KFDCIELFSSGLLDV
+622 DV
-637 ELGELK
+637 EFDRVELYATGLASISLGQSLH
-643 IYNAFIEEATKCGD
+643 IYYAFIEEALDCGD

-672 AIATGNQMGLA
+672 AIATGDQKGLA

-710 DAAAETTINVKF
+710 DAAEGTTINVKF

-796 LVIGQGAGL
+796 LVIGKGVGL
-805 LKTMRING
+805 LGIMRING

-833 STEITNLYVEPQD
+833 STEITDLYVEPQD
-846 ICKGGKA
+846 ICKGGQA

-866 QLEFEDKHDSKKIY
+866 QLEFEDKHDSKKTY
-880 RGDVTINETGYLD
+880 KGDVTINETGYLD

-906 EYYVSVLKED
+906 EYYVSVLKGD
-916 GTLVLNKDEK
+916 GTLVLNKK
-926 GDLTIHPLETT
+926 GNLTIHPLETT
-937 WKKDAKSND
+937 WTGTKSAD

-959 YCTNVILP
+959 HCTNVILP
-967 SSASRYPELKENAN
+967 SSLSHLSHYPELKENAD
-981 PELKENAKKA
+981 KA

-999 EDGAELVGQCHLEYE
+999 APGAELVGQWLLAYE
-1014 FAFIDKTLPGGT
+1014 FAFIDKTLTGGT

-1041 MFVQDASRRE
+1041 MFVQAAGRRDE
-1051 KWEKW
+1051 WDKW

-1069 FTSVADNGTSANSVY
+1069 FTSVADNGESAISDY

-1160 YQYYDITGKLL
+1160 YQYYDITGNPL

-1193 PYRVDLGRLSNGRDF
+1193 PYRVDLGRLSNGTDF

-1409 NKPVTLTHVAT
+1409 NKPVMLTHVAT

>member
-12 ALLFLGVN
+12 ALSFLGLN

-72 NIAKALVSVANI
+72 NIASALVSVANI
-84 EQFTSALVDTDL
+84 GQLTSALVDTDL
-96 DNFFKPGGIVEA
+96 DNSFKPGGIVGV

-127 GQKVGFLCKNQNSN
+127 GQKVGFLCKNQNSD
-141 VLSLSVLQSFW
+141 VLSLSVLKNFW
-152 VDTYLKGEKQEHHM
+152 VDTYLKGEKQEHHI
-166 FDKATSVLDLGLGNI
+166 FESATSVLDLGLGNI

-187 TTFVMETE
+187 TTFVMEAE

-203 RLGTAGVEASMVANL
+203 RLGTGGVDASVVADL

-244 VTSPYEGSYVSVS
+244 VTSPYEGSYVSAS

-263 DDLSNGIELGTV
+263 DDLSNGIEIGTL
-275 SKLFQPHM
+275 SNLFQPHM
-283 SVNFGRDVPEGSEV
+283 SVDFGREVPAGTEV
-297 GFYVTAASALNLG
+297 GFYVTSGSLLNLG
-310 VGQSILIRT
+310 VGQSVLLKT
-319 FDENDKEMER
+319 LDENGKEVEH
-329 YSYTKVVALSLL
+329 YSHTKVVALGLA
-341 GAGKYIYSLKTTKPC
+341 GGGKYIYSLKTTKPC
-356 RRVRIDFLGV
+356 HGVSIAFLGV
-366 SVDLG
+366 KVDLG
-371 ATMVHYA
+371 AAVVHYA

-389 SYFTIANA
+389 SYFTIGNA
-397 TVYNPNY
+397 TVYNSIY
-404 RFSEVENGTV
+404 RFFEVEKGTV
-414 KYEIVGKPKLS
+414 EYVLVDKPKRS
-425 KPQIVKEP
+425 NAQIVKEDEK
-433 NGEGYLLTGMNYTG
+433 NGNSYLLTGMNVTG

-454 YTDEQ
+454 YTDEN
-459 GNTSEQIAVITRLKK
+459 GNKSEHISVITRLKK
-474 KEAGCEECLVNTKDY
+474 QQTSCEECLVNTAEHPK
-489 PNRYEAYMP
+489 RYEAYGP
-498 DGFEGITLGG
+498 DGFKGIVLGG
-508 SKEEMMA
+508 GSESQMS
-515 NVVNEDKNLCAHYT
+515 NVVNQNKDLYAEYQEI
-529 NIKLSLVKDQAL
+529 NISLINNQAL
-541 IGVRRIDGQKINEKG
+541 IGVKTIDNSTLNKEKA
-556 EKKRVGFVISKS
+556 KKRVGFVINKS
-568 FKFLDAD
+568 LD
-575 ILKFMRIKLYRDGQ
+575 ILGGNVLQFMRIKLFKGDEQ
-589 VVQTEVAKQ
+589 VGSSVAKE
-598 NNGVSLSLIGASK
+598 NNGVSLSLIGSSK

-616 SIDTEE
+616 SVDT
-622 KFDCIELFSSGLLDV
+622 DV
-637 ELGELK
+637 EFDRVELYATGLASISLGQSLH
-643 IYNAFIEEATKCGD
+643 IYYAFIEEALDCGD

-672 AIATGNQMGLA
+672 AIATGDQKGLA

-710 DAAAETTINVKF
+710 DAAAGTTINVKF

-738 TGVANLSLIEAIQIK
+738 TGFANLSLIEAIQIK
-753 PYYKGQL
+753 PYYKGQP

-784 SITPQSTFDELQ
+784 SIIPQSTFDELQ
-796 LVIGQGAGL
+796 LVIGQGVGL
-805 LKTMRING
+805 LKIMRING

-833 STEITNLYVEPQD
+833 STEITDLYVEPQD
-846 ICKGGKA
+846 ICIGGKA

-866 QLEFEDKHDSKKIY
+866 QLEFEDKHDSKKTY
-880 RGDVTINETGYLD
+880 KGDVTINETGYLD

-900 GTLPIG
+900 RTLPIG
-906 EYYVSVLKED
+906 EYYVSVLKGD
-916 GTLVLNKDEK
+916 GTPVLNKM

-946 WNDWENWDRGTPW
+946 WNAWENWDRGTPW

-967 SSASRYPELKENAN
+967 SSASRY

-1051 KWEKW
+1051 DWEKW
-1056 RTTVDADGFHTNY
+1056 RNTVDAKGFHTNY
-1069 FTSVADNGTSANSVY
+1069 FTSVADNGESANSDY

-1099 RTVSNAVMTRAVSTK
+1099 RTVSNTVMTRAVSTK

-1135 AGQGFALKVKDGGS
+1135 AGQGFALKVKDEGS

-1160 YQYYDITGKLL
+1160 YQYYDITGKPL

-1193 PYRVDLGRLSNGRDF
+1193 PYRVDLGRLSNGTDF

-1358 LSVQRMKAAHRIPVG
+1358 LSVQRMKAVHRIPVG

>member
-72 NIAKALVSVANI
+72 NIAEALVSVANI
-84 EQFTSALVDTDL
+84 GQFTSALVDTDL

-127 GQKVGFLCKNQNSN
+127 GQKVGFLCKNQSSN
-141 VLSLSVLQSFW
+141 VLSLSVLKNFW
-152 VDTYLKGEKQEHHM
+152 VDTYLKGEKQEHHI
-166 FDKATSVLDLGLGNI
+166 FESATSVLDLGLGNI

-187 TTFVMETE
+187 TTFVMEAE

-203 RLGTAGVEASMVANL
+203 RLGTGGVDASVVANL

-244 VTSPYEGSYVSVS
+244 VTSPYEGSYVSAS

-263 DDLSNGIELGTV
+263 DDLSNGIEIGTL
-275 SKLFQPHM
+275 SNLFQPHM
-283 SVNFGRDVPEGSEV
+283 SVDFGREVPAGTEV
-297 GFYVTAASALNLG
+297 GFYVTSGSLLNLG
-310 VGQSILIRT
+310 VGQSVLLKT
-319 FDENDKEMER
+319 LDENGKEVEH
-329 YSYTKVVALSLL
+329 YSHTKVVALGLA
-341 GAGKYIYSLKTTKPC
+341 GGGKYIYSLKTTKPC
-356 RRVRIDFLGV
+356 HGVSIAFLGV
-366 SVDLG
+366 KVDLG
-371 ATMVHYA
+371 AAVVHYA

-389 SYFTIANA
+389 SYFTIGNA
-397 TVYNPNY
+397 TVYNSIY
-404 RFSEVENGTV
+404 RFFEVEKGTV
-414 KYEIVGKPKLS
+414 EYVLVDKPKRS
-425 KPQIVKEP
+425 NAQIVKEDEK
-433 NGEGYLLTGMNYTG
+433 NGNSYLLTGMNVTG

-454 YTDEQ
+454 YTDEN
-459 GNTSEQIAVITRLKK
+459 GNKSEHISVITRLKK
-474 KEAGCEECLVNTKDY
+474 QQTSCEECLVNTAEHPK
-489 PNRYEAYMP
+489 RYEAYGP
-498 DGFEGITLGG
+498 DGFKGIVLGG
-508 SKEEMMA
+508 GSESQIS
-515 NVVNEDKNLCAHYT
+515 NVVNQNKDLYAEYKEI
-529 NIKLSLVKDQAL
+529 NISLINNQAL
-541 IGVRRIDGQKINEKG
+541 IGVKTIDNSTLNKEKA
-556 EKKRVGFVISKS
+556 KKRVGFVINKS
-568 FKFLDAD
+568 LD
-575 ILKFMRIKLYRDGQ
+575 ILGGNVLQFMRIKLFKGDEQ
-589 VVQTEVAKQ
+589 VGSSVAKE
-598 NNGVSLSLIGASK
+598 NNGVSLSLIGSSK

-616 SIDTEE
+616 SVDT
-622 KFDCIELFSSGLLDV
+622 DV
-637 ELGELK
+637 EFDRVELYATGLASISLGQSLH
-643 IYNAFIEEATKCGD
+643 IYYAFIEEALDCGD

-672 AIATGNQMGLA
+672 AIATGDQKGLA
-683 GVGIYFANLG
+683 GVGTYFANLG

-710 DAAAETTINVKF
+710 DAATGTTINVKF

-738 TGVANLSLIEAIQIK
+738 TGFANLSLIEAIQIK

-784 SITPQSTFDELQ
+784 SITPQSTFDELR
-796 LVIGQGAGL
+796 LVIGKGVGL
-805 LKTMRING
+805 LGIMRING

-833 STEITNLYVEPQD
+833 STEITDLYVEPQD
-846 ICKGGKA
+846 ICKGGQA

-866 QLEFEDKHDSKKIY
+866 QLEFEDKHDSKKTY
-880 RGDVTINETGYLD
+880 KGDVTINETGYLD

-900 GTLPIG
+900 RTLPIG
-906 EYYVSVLKED
+906 EYYVSVLKGD

-937 WKKDAKSND
+937 WKKDAQSTD

-959 YCTNVILP
+959 HCTNVILP
-967 SSASRYPELKENAN
+967 SSASRY

-999 EDGAELVGQCHLEYE
+999 EDGAELVGQCHLKYE

-1041 MFVQDASRRE
+1041 MFVQAAGRRDE
-1051 KWEKW
+1051 WDKW
-1056 RTTVDADGFHTNY
+1056 RKTVDANGFHTNY
-1069 FTSVADNGTSANSVY
+1069 FTSVADNGKSPNSDY

-1135 AGQGFALKVKDGGS
+1135 AGQGFALKVKDGGF

-1160 YQYYDITGKLL
+1160 YQYYDITGKTL

-1193 PYRVDLGRLSNGRDF
+1193 PYRVDLGRLSNGTDF

-1409 NKPVTLTHVAT
+1409 NKPVMLTHVAT

>member
-72 NIAKALVSVANI
+72 NIASALVSVANI
-84 EQFTSALVDTDL
+84 GQFTSALVDTDL
-96 DNFFKPGGIVEA
+96 DNSFKPGGIVGA

-141 VLSLSVLQSFW
+141 VLSLSVLKNFW
-152 VDTYLKGEKQEHHM
+152 VDTYLKGEKQEHHI
-166 FDKATSVLDLGLGNI
+166 FESATSVLDLGLGNI

-187 TTFVMETE
+187 TTFVMEAE

-203 RLGTAGVEASMVANL
+203 RLGTGGVDASVVADL

-263 DDLSNGIELGTV
+263 DDLSNGIEIGTL
-275 SKLFQPHM
+275 SNLFQPHM
-283 SVNFGRDVPEGSEV
+283 SVDFGREVPAGTEV
-297 GFYVTAASALNLG
+297 GFYVTSGSLLNLG
-310 VGQSILIRT
+310 VGQSVLLKT
-319 FDENDKEMER
+319 LDENGKEVEH
-329 YSYTKVVALSLL
+329 YSHTKVVALGLA
-341 GAGKYIYSLKTTKPC
+341 GGGKYIYSLKTTKPC
-356 RRVRIDFLGV
+356 HGVSIAFLGV
-366 SVDLG
+366 KVDLG
-371 ATMVHYA
+371 AAVVHYA

-389 SYFTIANA
+389 SYFTIGNA
-397 TVYNPNY
+397 TVYNSIY
-404 RFSEVENGTV
+404 RFFEVEKGTV
-414 KYEIVGKPKLS
+414 EYVLVDKPKRS
-425 KPQIVKEP
+425 NAQIVKEDEK
-433 NGEGYLLTGMNYTG
+433 NGNSYLLTGMNVTG
-447 NYTVKAI
+447 NYKVKAI
-454 YTDEQ
+454 YTDEN
-459 GNTSEQIAVITRLKK
+459 GNKSEHISVITRLKK
-474 KEAGCEECLVNTKDY
+474 QQTSCEECLVNTAEHPK
-489 PNRYEAYMP
+489 RYEAYGP
-498 DGFEGITLGG
+498 DGFKGIVLGG
-508 SKEEMMA
+508 GSESQMS
-515 NVVNEDKNLCAHYT
+515 NVVNQNKDLYAEYQEI
-529 NIKLSLVKDQAL
+529 NISLINNQAL
-541 IGVRRIDGQKINEKG
+541 IGVKTIDNSTLNKEKA
-556 EKKRVGFVISKS
+556 KKRVGFVINKS
-568 FKFLDAD
+568 LD
-575 ILKFMRIKLYRDGQ
+575 ILGGNVLQFMRIKLFKGDEQ
-589 VVQTEVAKQ
+589 VGSSVAKE
-598 NNGVSLSLIGASK
+598 NNGVSLSLIGSSK

-616 SIDTEE
+616 SVDT
-622 KFDCIELFSSGLLDV
+622 DV
-637 ELGELK
+637 EFDRVELYATGLASISLGQSLH
-643 IYNAFIEEATKCGD
+643 IYYAFIEEALDCGD

-672 AIATGNQMGLA
+672 AIATGDQKGLA

-710 DAAAETTINVKF
+710 DAAAGTTINVKF

-738 TGVANLSLIEAIQIK
+738 TGFANLSLIEAIQIK
-753 PYYKGQL
+753 PYYKGQP

-784 SITPQSTFDELQ
+784 SIIPQSTFDELQ
-796 LVIGQGAGL
+796 LVIGQGVGL
-805 LKTMRING
+805 LKIMRING

-833 STEITNLYVEPQD
+833 STEITDLYVEPQD
-846 ICKGGKA
+846 ICIGGKA

-866 QLEFEDKHDSKKIY
+866 QLEFEDKHDSKKTY
-880 RGDVTINETGYLD
+880 KGDVTINETGYLD

-900 GTLPIG
+900 RTLPIG
-906 EYYVSVLKED
+906 EYYVSVLKGD
-916 GTLVLNKDEK
+916 GTPVLNKM

-946 WNDWENWDRGTPW
+946 WNAWENWDRGTPW

-967 SSASRYPELKENAN
+967 SSASRY

-1051 KWEKW
+1051 DWEKW
-1056 RTTVDADGFHTNY
+1056 RNTVDAKGFHTNY
-1069 FTSVADNGTSANSVY
+1069 FTSVADNGESANSDY

-1099 RTVSNAVMTRAVSTK
+1099 RTVSNTVMTRAVSTK

-1135 AGQGFALKVKDGGS
+1135 AGQGFALKVKDEGS

-1160 YQYYDITGKLL
+1160 YQYYDITGKPL

-1193 PYRVDLGRLSNGRDF
+1193 PYRVDLGRLSNGTDF